1 MRRLLPD
8 AAAVARRDPQQ
19 KLPSRLCAAR
29 GLAARDT
36 RPPNSAATSAS
47 TLSMF
52 SLVSSSGALMC
63 LRAAAVAQGLPFLVF
78 RRAHPSRSS
87 RNSRRTDMRRQ
98 SSLTAFALV
107 IVAAITLAACASMTG
122 KTAGENV
129 DDATITSEV
138 KAKLAA
144 EKISTLTKISV
155 DTERRTVYLTG
166 NVDTPEMRAK
176 AEEIARGVKHVAG
189 VVNNLTVRAQ

>member
-1 MRRLLPD
+1 
-8 AAAVARRDPQQ
+8 
-19 KLPSRLCAAR
+19 
-29 GLAARDT
+29 
-36 RPPNSAATSAS
+36 
-47 TLSMF
+47 
-52 SLVSSSGALMC
+52 
-63 LRAAAVAQGLPFLVF
+63 
-78 RRAHPSRSS
+78 
-87 RNSRRTDMRRQ
+87 MRRQ

-176 AEEIARGVKHVAG
+176 AEEIARGVRHVAG

>member
-1 MRRLLPD
+1 ALSCFHR
-8 AAAVARRDPQQ
+8 AR
-19 KLPSRLCAAR
+19 
-29 GLAARDT
+29 
-36 RPPNSAATSAS
+36 
-47 TLSMF
+47 
-52 SLVSSSGALMC
+52 
-63 LRAAAVAQGLPFLVF
+63 
-78 RRAHPSRSS
+78 PSRSS
-87 RNSRRTDMRRQ
+87 RNSRRTEMRRH

-144 EKISTLTKISV
+144 EKLSTPTKISG

-166 NVDTPEMRAK
+166 SVDTPEMRAK